1 MTIYE
6 LLEEL
11 EEIINVAPKLPLT
24 GKIMVDANEILD
36 IAKDIRLSFPD
47 DVQQAEWIRRE
58 KNTILDNARNEYE
71 KIIIDAKKQVDMMV
85 EKDVIT
91 ERAVDVSGEI
101 YRRADE
107 YSKNMRLRTYAYMDD
122 VLNNF
127 RVKIDELNNKYFDA
141 MYNDMNAHF
150 SDISKKLDS
159 DIKDIRSIAEE
170 TQNTEI
176 EKHRIDIPIGESKSE
191 EE

>member
-36 IAKDIRLSFPD
+36 IAK
-47 DVQQAEWIRRE
+47 EIRRE

-71 KIIIDAKKQVDMMV
+71 KIIIEAKKQADMMV

-127 RVKIDELNNKYFDA
+127 RVKMDELNSKYFDA
-141 MYNDMNAHF
+141 MYNDINAHF
-150 SDISKKLDS
+150 SDISKKLES

>member
-71 KIIIDAKKQVDMMV
+71 KIII

-127 RVKIDELNNKYFDA
+127 RVKMDELNSKYFDA
-141 MYNDMNAHF
+141 MYNDINAHF
-150 SDISKKLDS
+150 SDISKKLES